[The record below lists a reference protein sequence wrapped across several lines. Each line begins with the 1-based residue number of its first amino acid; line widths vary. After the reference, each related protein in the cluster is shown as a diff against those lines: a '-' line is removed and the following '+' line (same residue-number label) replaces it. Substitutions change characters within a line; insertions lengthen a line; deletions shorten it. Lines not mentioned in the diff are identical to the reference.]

1 MGRDAELGRKLTN
14 WTPPPRPSAAVLE
27 GRYARL
33 ERLDEDR
40 HAGELYQA
48 NLLDASI
55 WNYMSHGPFLNAAA
69 YSEWMRTAAA
79 LNDPFY
85 YAIRNLETGRV
96 EGVASYLRI
105 KPEMGVAEV
114 GSIVFTPPLQRTR
127 AATEAMFLMMQWA
140 FNAGY
145 RRYEWKCDALNAPSR
160 QAALRFGFG
169 FEGIFRQHM
178 VIKGCNRDTAWY
190 AVIDSEWPAL
200 KTAYETWLDPGKF
213 DANGQQH
220 ISLSEL
226 TKGLRSA

>member
-1 MGRDAELGRKLTN
+1 MGKDAKLGRKLTD
-14 WTPPPRPSAAVLE
+14 WTPPPRPSAPVLE

-33 ERLDEDR
+33 ERLDADR
-40 HAGELYQA
+40 HADELHPA

-55 WNYMSHGPFLNAAA
+55 WDYMSHGPFSSAAT
-69 YSEWMRTAAA
+69 YFEWVRSAAA
-79 LNDPFY
+79 LDDPFY

-105 KPEMGVAEV
+105 KPEMGVIEV
-114 GSIVFTPPLQRTR
+114 GSIVFTPPLQCTR

-140 FNAGY
+140 FEAGY

-178 VIKGCNRDTAWY
+178 VIKGRNRDTAWF

-200 KTAYETWLDPGKF
+200 KTTYQTWLDHKNF
-213 DANGQQH
+213 DENGQQH
-220 ISLSEL
+220 NSLSKL
-226 TKGLRSA
+226 TSDLRNF